1 MYQFARQQDP
11 ARMAAWSGKG
21 DIVMIVQPT
30 VSDYKRLIHIWEA
43 SVRAT
48 HDFLA
53 EQDLQFY
60 KPLILNEYFY
70 NVQLL
75 CHKDN
80 SLKITGFMGIAEDK
94 MEMLFIDAD
103 ERGRGIGKKLLTYAI
118 QQLQVKQVDV
128 NEQNAQAVEFY
139 KHMGF
144 CVVKRSE
151 LDGAG
156 KPYPILTMVLRYSG

>member
-1 MYQFARQQDP
+1 VE
-11 ARMAAWSGKG
+11 G
-21 DIVMIVQPT
+21 DTAMIVQPT
-30 VSDYKRLIHIWEA
+30 VDDYEKLIQIWEA

-53 EQDLQFY
+53 EEDIQFY

-80 SLKITGFMGIAEDK
+80 GGKITGFIGIADDK
-94 MEMLFIDAD
+94 LEMLFIDAD

-118 QQLQVKQVDV
+118 NQLKVKQVDV
-128 NEQNAQAVEFY
+128 NEQNDQAVGFY

-151 LDGAG
+151 FDGAG
-156 KPYPILTMVLRYSG
+156 KHYPILSMVLQGSR